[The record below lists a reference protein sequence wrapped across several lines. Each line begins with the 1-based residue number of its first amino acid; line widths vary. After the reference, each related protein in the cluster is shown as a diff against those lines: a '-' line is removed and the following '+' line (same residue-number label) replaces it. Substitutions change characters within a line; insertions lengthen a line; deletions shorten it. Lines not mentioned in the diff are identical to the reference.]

1 MAVGRFLCNEFDL
14 SYGICYT
21 RKLHPTFSGPSNL
34 CLRSLRTWTQEMS
47 LGASSIR
54 PDHAIPQPSSFSGA
68 RSNDSLKVALRALK
82 VLLKN
87 NSLCFMKMTETFRSI
102 IS

>member
-1 MAVGRFLCNEFDL
+1 
-14 SYGICYT
+14 
-21 RKLHPTFSGPSNL
+21 
-34 CLRSLRTWTQEMS
+34 
-47 LGASSIR
+47 
-54 PDHAIPQPSSFSGA
+54 
-68 RSNDSLKVALRALK
+68 LKVALRALK